1 MTQKTDAGFYLNQMP
16 LIAILRGIKPDE
28 ILEYAEVIVSAG
40 WRVIEIPLNSP
51 EPFKSIEK
59 LIAHYGDEILIGA
72 GTVLNTDNVR
82 KVAAVGGKVIVAPNT
97 DAKVIGTALEHNMA
111 VMPGFLTPTEA
122 FLAYEAGARYLK
134 LFPADSMG
142 PAYIKAV
149 KSVLPADAR
158 IIPVG
163 GVTPETIE
171 SYHAAG
177 CAAYGVGSPLY
188 KPGMSLGT
196 VESNAQ
202 NFAKACRNIMTAD
215 NA

>member
-28 ILEYAEVIVSAG
+28 IIQYAEVIVAAG

-51 EPFKSIEK
+51 DPFQSIEK
-59 LIAHYGDEILIGA
+59 LVAHYGDEILIGA
-72 GTVLNTDNVR
+72 GTVLNVENVH
-82 KVAAVGGKVIVAPNT
+82 KVAAAGGKVIVAPNT
-97 DAKVIGTALEHNMA
+97 DAKVIGAALDHNMA
-111 VMPGFLTPTEA
+111 VMPGFLTPSEA
-122 FLAYEAGARYLK
+122 FVAYESGARYLK

-163 GVTPETIE
+163 GVTPETIA

-177 CAAYGVGSPLY
+177 CTAYGVGSPLY
-188 KPGMSLGT
+188 KPGMSLET
-196 VESNAQ
+196 VENNAQ

-215 NA
+215 KA